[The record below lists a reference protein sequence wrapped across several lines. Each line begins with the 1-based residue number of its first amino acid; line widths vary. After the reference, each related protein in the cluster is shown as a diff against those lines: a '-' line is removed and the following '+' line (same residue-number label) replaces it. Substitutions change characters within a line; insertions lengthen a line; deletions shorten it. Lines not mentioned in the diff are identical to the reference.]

1 MNNDIT
7 DYSQFKITLPQG
19 SYEVIPTI
27 IVNIVY
33 NVDIYEVRF
42 TI

>member
-27 IVNIVY
+27 IVICHY
-33 NVDIYEVRF
+33 SLQCRHI
-42 TI
+42 